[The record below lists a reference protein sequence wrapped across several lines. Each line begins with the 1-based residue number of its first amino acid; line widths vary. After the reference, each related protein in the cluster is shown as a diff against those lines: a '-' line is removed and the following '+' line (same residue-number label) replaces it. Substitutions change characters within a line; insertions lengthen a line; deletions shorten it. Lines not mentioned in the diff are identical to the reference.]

1 MTACP
6 SCGAEN
12 PAGKRFCGDCGIA
25 LALSCPACGAENP
38 EGKKFCGDCG
48 APLGEALG
56 EGAAAPVAAAV
67 EAPVAERR
75 LVSVLFADL
84 VGFTTLSESRDAEEV
99 RQILSRYFDTCR
111 RLISLYGGTVE
122 KFIGDAVMAVWGT
135 PTATEDDAERAV
147 RAALDLVAAVSAL
160 GDEVGAPDLR
170 ARAGV
175 LTGEAAVTI
184 GAEGEGMVAGD
195 LVNTASRIQSIAP
208 PGNAY
213 VGDSTRRATEQT
225 IAYENAGTHELQ
237 GKSGLFP
244 LWHALRVVSG
254 ARGALKSQGLEAPF
268 VGRDRELRLVK
279 EVFHGCADEGTAHL
293 VSITGVAGIGKSRLA
308 WEFYKYFDGLPQ
320 TTYWHRGRCLS
331 YGEGVTYWALADMV
345 RMRCRIAED
354 EQADSAVEKLQA
366 VLVEHVLDEE
376 ERRFVEPRVAHLLG
390 LEDGPRFE
398 REDLFSAWRVF
409 FERLA
414 EVNPVVMVFE
424 DMQWADDSL
433 LDFIDYLLEWS
444 RSFPLFVCTLARPEL
459 HDRRPTWG
467 AGRRNFTSLHLEPLS
482 GSAMEQLLSGLV
494 PGLPEEVR
502 GQILERAEGIPLY
515 AVETVRMMLDR
526 GVLVQDGPVYRP
538 VGPIASLEV
547 PETLHALI
555 AARLDGLE
563 AQERRL
569 LQDASVLGKTFTK
582 RALTAL
588 LEISAGELE
597 PLLDSLVHKEMLG
610 LQTDPRSPEHGQYSF
625 LQDLV
630 RYVAYETLSKQE
642 RRARHLAAAAHLE
655 SAFGEEEEIV
665 EVLASHYLEAYR
677 SGPDAEGAD
686 EIKVKARQKLARAGE
701 RAASLAAGREGQRYF
716 EQAAELADDALT
728 RADLEDRA
736 GRMAWRRGRA
746 DEARAFFEQ
755 ARSTFEEAGLS
766 HAAGRLSARL
776 AEIDAGG
783 GHFAEAVERLE
794 QALQTLSTEEPDE
807 DVGNVAAQLGR
818 FLTLSGR
825 FEEAVP
831 HLELALTM
839 AEELDLPEVFA
850 QALASK
856 SIVLMRRNRLDE
868 ARILL
873 EGALARAVAD
883 DFPAAAARASNNL
896 AVVFESRDQF
906 AEALAATQRGIEFA
920 RRIGDRVWEVQMLA
934 GEISTLV
941 LLGRWNEALERGTEL
956 EATEIGGVAAQLAH
970 LVEVDC
976 WRGQT
981 GQARARVDGWP
992 PDLDAEDSQTR
1003 SMYAVH
1009 EAMVLRAEGKAR
1021 EALETI
1027 EHDLTRSLDELG
1039 VRFLTVKLMLVEA
1052 IESAFDLGDTAKVEE
1067 LLGIIE
1073 GLRAGGRPPLLVAHA
1088 ARFRARLAASP
1099 EEAEHQFRRA
1109 AELFDELG
1117 IVFWHA
1123 VAQTEH
1129 AEWLIRQEREAE
1141 AQPLL
1146 DEAAGM
1152 FERLEATAWAER
1164 ARQAPSQGREPE
1176 ALIETSLQ

>member
-1 MTACP
+1 VRACP

-12 PAGKRFCGDCGIA
+12 PAGKRFCGDCGSV
-25 LALSCPACGAENP
+25 LSLTCSACGAENP
-38 EGKKFCGDCG
+38 DGKKFCGDCG
-48 APLGEALG
+48 APLGTPAAE
-56 EGAAAPVAAAV
+56 EGAAPETATV

-208 PGNAY
+208 PGSAY

-225 IAYENAGTHELQ
+225 IAYEDAGSHELE

-244 LWHALRVVSG
+244 LWRALRVVSG

-293 VSITGVAGIGKSRLA
+293 VAITGIAGIGKSRLA
-308 WEFYKYFDGLPQ
+308 WEFFKYFDGLPQ

-354 EQADSAVEKLQA
+354 EPADSAIGKLQA
-366 VLVEHVLDEE
+366 VLVEHIVDEE

-390 LEDGPRFE
+390 LEEGPRFE

-414 EVNPVVMVFE
+414 EVNPVMMVFE

-433 LDFIDYLLEWS
+433 LDFIDYLLERS
-444 RSFPLFVCTLARPEL
+444 RNFPLFVCILARPEL
-459 HDRRPTWG
+459 HDRRPTLG
-467 AGRRNFTSLHLEPLS
+467 AGRRNFTSLHLEALS
-482 GSAMEQLLSGLV
+482 SAAMEALLAGLV
-494 PGLPEEVR
+494 PGLPDEVR
-502 GQILERAEGIPLY
+502 AQILERAEGIPLY
-515 AVETVRMMLDR
+515 AVETVRMMLDQ
-526 GVLVQDGPVYRP
+526 GALVQDGPVYRP

-555 AARLDGLE
+555 AARLDGLAAE
-563 AQERRL
+563 ERRL
-569 LQDASVLGKTFTK
+569 LQNAAVLGKTFTK
-582 RALTAL
+582 RALLAL
-588 LEISAGELE
+588 LELSESELE
-597 PLLDSLVHKEMLG
+597 PLLDSLVRKEMLG

-630 RYVAYETLSKQE
+630 RHVAYETLSKHE
-642 RRARHLAAAAHLE
+642 RRARHLAAAAYLE
-655 SAFGEEEEIV
+655 SAFAEEEEIV
-665 EVLASHYLEAYR
+665 EVLASHYFDAYR
-677 SGPDAEGAD
+677 AGPDVEGAAEVKD
-686 EIKVKARQKLARAGE
+686 KARRMLTRAGD
-701 RAASLAAGREGQRYF
+701 RAASLGAAREAQRYF
-716 EQAAELADDALT
+716 EQATELADDAPA

-746 DEARAFFEQ
+746 EEARAFFER
-755 ARSTFEEAGLS
+755 ALSTFEQAELS
-766 HAAGRLSARL
+766 HPAARVSARI
-776 AEIDAGG
+776 AEIDGG
-783 GHFAEAVERLE
+783 EGHFGEAVGRLE
-794 QALQTLSTEEPDE
+794 HALQTLSTEEPDE
-807 DVGNVAAQLGR
+807 DVANVAAQLGR
-818 FLTLSGR
+818 FLSLSGR
-825 FEEAVP
+825 FEEGARQ
-831 HLELALTM
+831 LELALEL
-839 AEELDLPEVFA
+839 AEGLDLPEVFA

-856 SIVLMRRNRLDE
+856 SVVLMRRNRLEE

-873 EGALARAVAD
+873 EAALDRALAD
-883 DFPAAAARASNNL
+883 DFPSAAARAANNL
-896 AVVFESRDQF
+896 AVVFESRDRYP
-906 AEALAATQRGIEFA
+906 EALAATQRGIEYA
-920 RRIGDRVWEVQMLA
+920 RRIGDRVWEEQMLT
-934 GEISTLV
+934 GEITTLV
-941 LLGRWNEALERGTEL
+941 LLGRWNEALERGAEFEGTDL
-956 EATEIGGVAAQLAH
+956 PAVAGHLTH
-970 LVEVDC
+970 LVGIDC
-976 WRGQT
+976 ARGQVT
-981 GQARARVDGWP
+981 EARARLSGHA
-992 PDLDAEDSQTR
+992 LSLAEEDIQNR

-1009 EAMVLRAEGKAR
+1009 EAMVLRAEGKPRA
-1021 EALETI
+1021 ALATVEQG
-1027 EHDLTRSLDELG
+1027 LAQSLEELG
-1039 VRFLTVKLMLVEA
+1039 VRFLTAKLMLVEA
-1052 IESAFDLGDTAKVEE
+1052 LESAFELGDTTKVEE
-1067 LLGIIE
+1067 LLEIVDR
-1073 GLRAGGRPPLLVAHA
+1073 LRPGDRPPLLAAHA
-1088 ARFRARLAASP
+1088 ARFRARLAETP
-1099 EEAEHQFRRA
+1099 VEAEREFGRA
-1109 AELFDELG
+1109 AEVFDEVSV
-1117 IVFWHA
+1117 VFWRA
-1123 VAQTEH
+1123 VAQLEY
-1129 AEWLIRQEREAE
+1129 AEWLVGQDRAAE
-1141 AQPLL
+1141 ARRLL
-1146 DEAAGM
+1146 DEASEV
-1152 FERLEATAWAER
+1152 FVRLEAAPWTER
-1164 ARQAPSQGREPE
+1164 ARQVLSQGLEPE
-1176 ALIETSLQ
+1176 ALIETS

>member
-1 MTACP
+1 VTACP

-12 PAGKRFCGDCGIA
+12 PAGKRFCGDCGA
-25 LALSCPACGAENP
+25 PLALTCPACGAENP

-48 APLGEALG
+48 TALG
-56 EGAAAPVAAAV
+56 EVPAEPAVAAAPAP

-84 VGFTTLSESRDAEEV
+84 VGFTTLSEARDAEEV

-160 GDEVGAPDLR
+160 GDEVGAPELR

-195 LVNTASRIQSIAP
+195 LVNTASRIQSIAA
-208 PGNAY
+208 PGTAY

-225 IAYENAGTHELQ
+225 VAYEDAGSHELQ

-244 LWHALRVVSG
+244 LWRALRVVSG

-279 EVFHGCADEGTAHL
+279 ELFHGSADDGTAHL
-293 VSITGVAGIGKSRLA
+293 VSITGIAGIGKSRLA

-354 EQADSAVEKLQA
+354 EQGDSGLEKLRA
-366 VLVEHVLDEE
+366 VLVEHIVDEE

-414 EVNPVVMVFE
+414 EVNPVLMVFE

-433 LDFIDYLLEWS
+433 LDFIDHLLEWS
-444 RSFPLFVCTLARPEL
+444 RSFPILICTLARPEL

-482 GSAMEQLLSGLV
+482 PSAMEHLLTGLV
-494 PGLPEEVR
+494 PGLPEEVQT
-502 GQILERAEGIPLY
+502 QILERAEGIPLY

-538 VGPIASLEV
+538 VGPIATLEV

-555 AARLDGLE
+555 AARLDGLAPE
-563 AQERRL
+563 ERRL

-582 RALTAL
+582 RALAAL
-588 LEISAGELE
+588 LELSEGELE
-597 PLLDSLVHKEMLG
+597 PLLDSLVRKEMLG

-642 RRARHLAAAAHLE
+642 RRVRHLAAASYLE
-655 SAFGEEEEIV
+655 SAFAEDEEIV
-665 EVLASHYLEAYR
+665 EVLASHYLDAYR
-677 SGPDAEGAD
+677 AGPEAEGAG
-686 EIKVKARQKLARAGE
+686 EIKVKAREILARAGE
-701 RAASLAAGREGQRYF
+701 RAASLGAAREAQRYF
-716 EQAAELADDALT
+716 EQAAELADDDLT

-746 DEARAFFEQ
+746 DEARALLEQ
-755 ARSTFEEAGLS
+755 ALSTFEEAQLS
-766 HAAGRLSARL
+766 HPAARISARL
-776 AEIDAGG
+776 AEIDGAQ

-794 QALQTLSTEEPDE
+794 HALATLSKEEPDE
-807 DVGNVAAQLGR
+807 DVAKVAAQLGR
-818 FLTLSGR
+818 FLSLSGR
-825 FEEAVP
+825 QEEAAP
-831 HLELALTM
+831 HLELALKL
-839 AEELDLPEVFA
+839 AEALDLTELFA

-856 SIVLMRRNRLDE
+856 SLILMREDRLEE

-873 EGALARAVAD
+873 EAALETAVAS
-883 DFPAAAARASNNL
+883 DFPSAAARAANNL
-896 AVVFESRDQF
+896 AVVFESRDRYSDVLTLT
-906 AEALAATQRGIEFA
+906 ERGIEFA
-920 RRIGDRVWEVQMLA
+920 RRIGDRVWEGQMVV
-934 GEISTLV
+934 GSISTLILV
-941 LLGRWNEALERGTEL
+941 GRWNEALERGAEFEETDL
-956 EATEIGGVAAQLAH
+956 ASLSHQLVN
-970 LVEVDC
+970 LVEVEC
-976 WRGQT
+976 WRGRVAE
-981 GQARARVDGWP
+981 GRARFERRAV
-992 PDLDAEDSQTR
+992 AEQDIQGR
-1003 SMYAVH
+1003 STNSAH
-1009 EAMVLRAEGKAR
+1009 EAMLLRAEGKPRA
-1021 EALETI
+1021 ALEVV
-1027 EHDLTRSLDELG
+1027 ERDLEEVLRELG
-1039 VRFLTVKLMLVEA
+1039 ARFLTVKLMFVQA
-1052 IESAFDLGDTAKVEE
+1052 IESAFELGDTAKVEE
-1067 LLGIIE
+1067 LLGMIE
-1073 GLRAGGRPPLLVAHA
+1073 QLQPGARPPMLSAHA
-1088 ARFRARLAASP
+1088 ARFRARLEPAEAESWFAQAAAS
-1099 EEAEHQFRRA
+1099 
-1109 AELFDELG
+1109 FDELG
-1117 IVFWHA
+1117 LVFWRA
-1123 VAQTEH
+1123 VSQLEH
-1129 AEWLIRQEREAE
+1129 AEWLAQQGRAEE

-1146 DEAAGM
+1146 DEASEL
-1152 FERLEATAWAER
+1152 FVRLEATPWLER
-1164 ARQAPSQGREPE
+1164 ARQVIPQRREPG
-1176 ALIETSLQ
+1176 ALVET